1 MSDWQT
7 ALVIGAAIGLLVGI
21 KIARDSR
28 AKESVRG
35 GALAAA
41 FHYLACAGM
50 STTIPFIITGIVVGL
65 PFLKLF
71 GTAVGIL
78 AMTFACLLVYAIDE
92 RNAPPAE
99 ARPVLTD

>member
-1 MSDWQT
+1 MSDWLT
-7 ALVIGAAIGLLVGI
+7 ALLIGAALGLLVGT

-71 GTAVGIL
+71 GTALGIL
-78 AMTFACLLVYAIDE
+78 AVTFACLLVYAIDE
-92 RNAPPAE
+92 RSAPPAE
-99 ARPVLTD
+99 AKPVLTD